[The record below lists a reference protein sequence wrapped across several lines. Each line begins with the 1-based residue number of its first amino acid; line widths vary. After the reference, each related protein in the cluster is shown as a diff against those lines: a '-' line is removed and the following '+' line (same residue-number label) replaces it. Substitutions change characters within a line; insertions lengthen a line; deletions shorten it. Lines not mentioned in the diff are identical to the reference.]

1 MSDQLKPPNIKAALW
16 DIPKYARGKWIHVQ
30 SQQLLFGFIWDIED
44 QFLSSLGRS
53 TPPSL

>member
-53 TPPSL
+53 APPSL